1 MKKLIYSSAIA
12 ASVNIIAVT
21 VVTIWAELA
30 PGFKSVLA
38 SLTGHHWITKSLMVV
53 VLFPVVLG
61 LVRGLS
67 RGEITD
73 EQTAKSL
80 WALIIIT
87 DIGFVVILGFF
98 VWHYF

>member
-21 VVTIWAELA
+21 VVTIWAELV

-53 VLFPVVLG
+53 VLFPVVLW

-73 EQTAKSL
+73 ERTAKSL

-87 DIGFVVILGFF
+87 VIGFVVILGFF